1 MGSPR
6 ARSRVAKE
14 NCMSNDESPKPTS
27 RRQIARLIGG
37 SPLPVYVLSEDDIVV
52 FANEAAGGYFSIDS
66 EELIGVSTS
75 PVTATP
81 TELGTRLA
89 LPLDWNRLS
98 VHLAVERDGGAAR
111 IFLPIDPIDSNG
123 RSTVMVIIVPE
134 LNGES
139 IRQLDWNGLAIR
151 QMIQE
156 ICPRSGLESPWFL
169 VGSSVQTQFLRR
181 QVQLAG
187 KQEFPVVIMGNEGA
201 LREQL
206 ALYIHR
212 TRLIRIGGAPTNPPI
227 TIDCKLMDYSLLS
240 GMFELISERR
250 VTTAVGL
257 GVILKD
263 LDKLPL
269 DLAPPLLSF
278 LVKNTSIDLYATVEG
293 GAASLSA
300 PNRIPIQEELW
311 NRVASFQVNIP
322 SLSERK
328 EDLKELVSAWFTQ
341 TQREMT
347 TELRDESR
355 RIATEFRSTP
365 EFYDALEAYPWKGD
379 LSELANAITHA
390 FREAK
395 SEPLRA
401 AHLPI
406 SLRTSHSELE
416 EVTQFSPIDLDKVLE
431 DTEKH
436 LVLGALEYV
445 KGNRSAAAKL
455 LNVSRARLIR
465 RLQQWGLDRE
475 APDVPDDDLPKF
487 EELD

>member
-1 MGSPR
+1 
-6 ARSRVAKE
+6 
-14 NCMSNDESPKPTS
+14 MSNEESPKPTS
-27 RRQIARLIGG
+27 RRQIARLIGS

-52 FANEAAGGYFSIDS
+52 FANEAAGTYFSIDS
-66 EELIGVSTS
+66 ESLIGIDTSTITS
-75 PVTATP
+75 TP
-81 TELGTRLA
+81 SDLGARLA
-89 LPLDWNRLS
+89 LPIEWNRLS
-98 VHLAVERDGGAAR
+98 VHLAAERDRDAAR
-111 IFLPIDPIDSNG
+111 IFLPIEPLDSTG
-123 RSTVMVIIVPE
+123 RSTVMVIVVPE
-134 LNGES
+134 LNSES
-139 IRQLDWNGLAIR
+139 LRQLDWNGLEIR
-151 QMIQE
+151 QMIQQMYS
-156 ICPRSGLESPWFL
+156 RTGLESPWFL

-181 QVQLAG
+181 QVQLAV
-187 KQEFPVVIMGNEGA
+187 KQEFPVAITGSEGA

-206 ALYIHR
+206 AVYIHR
-212 TRLIRIGGAPTNPPI
+212 ARSLSNVAAPINPPI

-240 GMFELISERR
+240 GMLELISERN
-250 VTTAVGL
+250 VTTAKGL

-263 LDKLPL
+263 LDQLPL
-269 DLAPPLLSF
+269 DLAQPLSSF
-278 LVKNTSIDLYATVEG
+278 LAKNASMDLYATVESG
-293 GAASLSA
+293 ESSRTALS
-300 PNRIPIQEELW
+300 RTPIQEELW

-322 SLSERK
+322 ALSDRK
-328 EDLKELVSAWFTQ
+328 EDLKELVNAWFTH

-347 TELRDESR
+347 TELRDESK
-355 RIATEFRSTP
+355 RIATEFRATP
-365 EFYDALEAYPWKGD
+365 EFHDALAAYPWKGD
-379 LSELANAITHA
+379 LSEFENTLAHA
-390 FREAK
+390 FREAN

-416 EVTQFSPIDLDKVLE
+416 EVTQFSAIDLDKVLE

-475 APDVPDDDLPKF
+475 TPDVPDDDLPKF